1 MTDLGGRNVGV
12 GGCLPGDKGPVT
24 GRYICRDR
32 GETAGRYTFEGAKR
46 SCVTRKRGKS
56 GRKGAIFEKRGKF
69 EGTKVALKQ
78 VISEGAPGPKPLKI
92 PKARGPSP
100 LEPPR

>member
-46 SCVTRKRGKS
+46 SCVTRKRGKP

-69 EGTKVALKQ
+69 EGTKVALKKTG
-78 VISEGAPGPKPLKI
+78 EF
-92 PKARGPSP
+92 
-100 LEPPR
+100 